1 LAENRIAEEEIGMN
15 KRWHLT
21 NEEKKKIRELTLKL
35 VPQATIARRL
45 NMDLRTLN
53 RHQVWMRLAARPAI
67 PEKRIMELFR
77 KGWGGYRIARH
88 LKIAVSAV
96 YKIAHKNNFR
106 RADGIGYPEPH
117 GDVAAFIEAI
127 KARQG
132 YIKVLAKKY
141 GVGFCA
147 ARRIA
152 HEVLACPEFR
162 PGACKPPLSSNFP
175 QKSFDPKLATPD
187 HFIEF
192 VNRICNTCFNGKL
205 PAIESSTFVSVMMTA
220 CGEILEGQPGPVI
233 DSFAVGL
240 TQAVNALRESQTA
253 RWKN

>member
-1 LAENRIAEEEIGMN
+1 M
-15 KRWHLT
+15 KRHLT
-21 NEEKKKIRELTLKL
+21 NEEKKQIRALTHTGT
-35 VPQATIARRL
+35 PQATIARRL

-53 RHQVWMRLAARPAI
+53 RWQVWMRLSARPPI
-67 PEKRIMELFR
+67 PEEKIMALFQ

-117 GDVAAFIEAI
+117 GNVAAFIEAI

-152 HEVLACPEFR
+152 HEALGCPEFR

-175 QKSFDPKLATPD
+175 QKHFDHKLRA
-187 HFIEF
+187 E
-192 VNRICNTCFNGKL
+192 KL
-205 PAIESSTFVSVMMTA
+205 RKP
-220 CGEILEGQPGPVI
+220 
-233 DSFAVGL
+233 
-240 TQAVNALRESQTA
+240 
-253 RWKN
+253 